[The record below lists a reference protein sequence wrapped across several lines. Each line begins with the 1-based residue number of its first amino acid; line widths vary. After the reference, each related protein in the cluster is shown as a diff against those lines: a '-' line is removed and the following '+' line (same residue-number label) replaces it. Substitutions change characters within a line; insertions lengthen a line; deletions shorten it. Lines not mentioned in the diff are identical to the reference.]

1 MDELAYAGVVLF
13 ILLIVERRLNRS
25 RSPVWRVYRACK
37 KQQLVMIDVIKRFE
51 TSNET
56 FLIKRIKLGNALV
69 RAEISV
75 QWSYGSK
82 SCEEFYVMTLL
93 KNQQSLRM
101 TIVTEIE
108 EVPEGGGF
116 RSPARHLVNVNA
128 YEDTHNCLKHLGFM
142 EKRALFR
149 IRNMFLVTATPALSQ
164 LSHKTE
170 TYLGRT
176 SQRHSVN

>member
-1 MDELAYAGVVLF
+1 MDELAYAGIVLL
-13 ILLIVERRLNRS
+13 ILLIVELRLNSS

-37 KQQLVMIDVIKRFE
+37 KQPLIMIDVIKRFE
-51 TSNET
+51 TSNQT
-56 FLIKRIKLGNALV
+56 FLITRVRLGNSFIHT
-69 RAEISV
+69 EISV

-93 KNQQSLRM
+93 KNQQSVRM

-108 EVPEGGGF
+108 EVPGGF

-128 YEDTHNCLKHLGFM
+128 HEDTHNCLRYLGFM

-149 IRNMFLVTATPALSQ
+149 LRQMFLVAANPTLSQ
-164 LSHKTE
+164 LSHKME
-170 TYLGRT
+170 ADLNRI
-176 SQRHSVN
+176 SRRHSVN